1 MPSDL
6 IWRRSLCAEDS
17 FRDVRSLM
25 VDDDDDDITLE

>member
-6 IWRRSLCAEDS
+6 IWRRSLRAEDS

-25 VDDDDDDITLE
+25 EDDDDITLE